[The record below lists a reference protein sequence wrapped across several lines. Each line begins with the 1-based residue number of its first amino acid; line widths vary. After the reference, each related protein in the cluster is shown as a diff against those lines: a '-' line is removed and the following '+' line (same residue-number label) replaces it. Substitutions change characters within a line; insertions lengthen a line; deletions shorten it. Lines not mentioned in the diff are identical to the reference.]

1 MEQYETKQYSCS
13 PIFQPS
19 NSPALQSSASPVLHY
34 SNTPSRHMGISIT
47 FLLIFFYLANF
58 VHASPLKG
66 PWDQN
71 RPEKISQKQMDHRFN
86 PLLSLVE
93 AYRTHISSIGGSRCP
108 MYPTCSK
115 YSVLAF
121 KEHGLFIGWMMTID
135 RLFRCGRD
143 ELRLSPQIIVNG
155 ELACYDPLENND
167 FWWYNGR

>member
-1 MEQYETKQYSCS
+1 
-13 PIFQPS
+13 
-19 NSPALQSSASPVLHY
+19 
-34 SNTPSRHMGISIT
+34 
-47 FLLIFFYLANF
+47 
-58 VHASPLKG
+58 
-66 PWDQN
+66 
-71 RPEKISQKQMDHRFN
+71 MDHRFN

-93 AYRTHISSIGGSRCP
+93 AYRTYISSIGGNRCP

-143 ELRLSPQIIVNG
+143 ELRLSPQIRVNG

-167 FWWYNGR
+167 FWWHNGR